1 MECSSGFIICYIC
14 KCGCHV
20 DVCCFRAIINW
31 INYANESCSTIYYF
45 RFTYGNLIT
54 FTFGFLSYI
63 IRSISRFYGC
73 AIIVGC
79 FNKGSKHDIVIVAK
93 SRMCTVNM
101 AVFLS
106 FVYYDIARCV
116 FNRT

>member
-1 MECSSGFIICYIC
+1 MFHCMECSTRFIICYIC

-54 FTFGFLSYI
+54 FTFGFCP
-63 IRSISRFYGC
+63 ISLE
-73 AIIVGC
+73 VL
-79 FNKGSKHDIVIVAK
+79 V
-93 SRMCTVNM
+93 
-101 AVFLS
+101 VFTDAL
-106 FVYYDIARCV
+106 
-116 FNRT
+116 